1 MNVDD
6 KGHFISLL
14 SEESFVGLRL
24 RLRKGSLA
32 WEVCGARIVLPVLVL
47 AVGLVPAILLI
58 LDDIVD
64 LAKINS
70 EVAVQINTA
79 IGKSADAGLSEVL
92 AARDDLVL
100 SGPVF
105 LDRSNTIDVENRHI
119 VELVLLEHL
128 LVLWLFAHVTEL
140 DHLEHLVSS
149 HRCADELASVGCT
162 SQEDGRFLAA
172 HHSGLSQRLMAELS
186 GVNFLRLVFVI
197 TKHTLSR
204 IHKQVIALDERA
216 FTRGGIKVDLD
227 YVHIATLNSF
237 ADHVHLC
244 KLREVMLDTLQKI
257 ITVRKHQVEKV
268 LIRLRR
274 HEVLDVHRRI
284 SVCQNLLDGPVARE
298 RHITSR
304 LGRLALRRSGFLRLD
319 GLLYRACNHLFLES
333 IDFRLSLIRLN
344 ILHLFSEL
352 LDAEESVVVIA
363 RAQLDAHGE
372 TGGQNH
378 FHY

>member
-24 RLRKGSLA
+24 RLGKGSLA

-216 FTRGGIKVDLD
+216 FTRGGIKVDLH
-227 YVHIATLNSF
+227 YVHIAALNSF
-237 ADHVHLC
+237 ADHVHLR
-244 KLREVMLDTLQKI
+244 KLREVMLDTL
-257 ITVRKHQVEKV
+257 
-268 LIRLRR
+268 
-274 HEVLDVHRRI
+274 
-284 SVCQNLLDGPVARE
+284 
-298 RHITSR
+298 
-304 LGRLALRRSGFLRLD
+304 
-319 GLLYRACNHLFLES
+319 
-333 IDFRLSLIRLN
+333 
-344 ILHLFSEL
+344 
-352 LDAEESVVVIA
+352 
-363 RAQLDAHGE
+363 
-372 TGGQNH
+372 
-378 FHY
+378 

>member
-24 RLRKGSLA
+24 RLGKGSLA

-162 SQEDGRFLAA
+162 GQEDGRLLAA
-172 HHSGLSQRLMAELS
+172 HNSGLSQRLMA
-186 GVNFLRLVFVI
+186 
-197 TKHTLSR
+197 
-204 IHKQVIALDERA
+204 
-216 FTRGGIKVDLD
+216 
-227 YVHIATLNSF
+227 
-237 ADHVHLC
+237 
-244 KLREVMLDTLQKI
+244 
-257 ITVRKHQVEKV
+257 
-268 LIRLRR
+268 
-274 HEVLDVHRRI
+274 
-284 SVCQNLLDGPVARE
+284 
-298 RHITSR
+298 
-304 LGRLALRRSGFLRLD
+304 
-319 GLLYRACNHLFLES
+319 
-333 IDFRLSLIRLN
+333 
-344 ILHLFSEL
+344 
-352 LDAEESVVVIA
+352 
-363 RAQLDAHGE
+363 
-372 TGGQNH
+372 
-378 FHY
+378 

>member
-24 RLRKGSLA
+24 RLGKGSLA

-128 LVLWLFAHVTEL
+128 LVLWLFTHVTEL
-140 DHLEHLVSS
+140 NHLEHLVSS
-149 HRCADELASVGCT
+149 HRCADELAGVGCT
-162 SQEDGRFLAA
+162 GQEDGWLLAA

-216 FTRGGIKVDLD
+216 FTRGGIKVDLH
-227 YVHIATLNSF
+227 YVHIAALNSF
-237 ADHVHLC
+237 ADHVHLR

-284 SVCQNLLDGPVARE
+284 SVCQNLLNGPVARE

-304 LGRLALRRSGFLRLD
+304 LGRLALRRSGLLRLD
-319 GLLYRACNHLFLES
+319 GLFYGACNHLFLES

-344 ILHLFSEL
+344 ILHLLSEL

>member
-162 SQEDGRFLAA
+162 GQEDGRLLAA
-172 HHSGLSQRLMAELS
+172 HNSGLSQRLMAELS

-216 FTRGGIKVDLD
+216 FTRGGIKVDLH
-227 YVHIATLNSF
+227 YVHIAALNSF
-237 ADHVHLC
+237 ADHVHLR
-244 KLREVMLDTLQKI
+244 KLREVMLDTL
-257 ITVRKHQVEKV
+257 
-268 LIRLRR
+268 
-274 HEVLDVHRRI
+274 
-284 SVCQNLLDGPVARE
+284 
-298 RHITSR
+298 
-304 LGRLALRRSGFLRLD
+304 
-319 GLLYRACNHLFLES
+319 
-333 IDFRLSLIRLN
+333 
-344 ILHLFSEL
+344 
-352 LDAEESVVVIA
+352 
-363 RAQLDAHGE
+363 
-372 TGGQNH
+372 
-378 FHY
+378 